1 MDIANYQAAAD
12 SLEDRIIMITGATR
26 GIGKA
31 LAVDAAKLGATI
43 LLIAKDLKRLE
54 QTYDEIAALGK
65 AQPAMLNIDLE
76 SAGADDYQTVAN
88 SVREEYGRIDGL
100 VHNAARVGGLTPLH
114 QTDVALWSKL
124 VTLHI
129 HAPFLLTRACLPLL
143 KQSKDPSI
151 IFSIDE
157 ASKAYWGAYGVS
169 KAGQASLM
177 NILAEELDGD
187 QKIRVNGIH
196 PGPVRTHLRT
206 HNYPGLNPN
215 EFPAAEDVTA
225 PYLYFLSDDS
235 KEITAQLFRV

>member
-114 QTDVALWSKL
+114 QTDVALW
-124 VTLHI
+124 
-129 HAPFLLTRACLPLL
+129 
-143 KQSKDPSI
+143 
-151 IFSIDE
+151 
-157 ASKAYWGAYGVS
+157 
-169 KAGQASLM
+169 
-177 NILAEELDGD
+177 
-187 QKIRVNGIH
+187 
-196 PGPVRTHLRT
+196 
-206 HNYPGLNPN
+206 
-215 EFPAAEDVTA
+215 
-225 PYLYFLSDDS
+225 
-235 KEITAQLFRV
+235 

>member
-1 MDIANYQAAAD
+1 MDIANYQPAAD
-12 SLEDRIIMITGATR
+12 CLQDRIIMITGATR

-31 LAVDAAKLGATI
+31 LALDAAKLGATV

-54 QTYDEIAALGK
+54 QTYDEIEALGK

-88 SVREEYGRIDGL
+88 SVHEEYGRIDGL
-100 VHNAARVGGLTPLH
+100 VHNAARVGGLTPLQ
-114 QTDVALWSKL
+114 QTDVTLWSKL
-124 VTLHI
+124 ITLHL

-143 KQSKDPSI
+143 QKSQDPSI
-151 IFSIDE
+151 IFSIDK

-169 KAGQASLM
+169 KAGQISLM

-187 QKIRVNGIH
+187 QQIRVNGIH
-196 PGPVRTHLRT
+196 PGKVRTHLRT

-215 EFPAAEDVTA
+215 EFPAAEEVTN
-225 PYLYFLSDDS
+225 PYLYFLSEES
-235 KEITAQLFRV
+235 KAVTGQLFRI

>member
-143 KQSKDPSI
+143 KQSKDQSI

-157 ASKAYWGAYGVS
+157 ARKAYWGAYGVS

-235 KEITAQLFRV
+235 KEITAQLFCV